1 MAAEH
6 SPTHFLVLDFEATCV
21 EGATIQPQEVI
32 EFPCLLV
39 RAADMV
45 VEDQFHEYVRPV
57 AHPTLSP
64 FCTQL
69 TGITQEMVQDRSAFP
84 EVLGRFVGWYQGLG
98 LSPATAA
105 FLTCGQ
111 WDLATMLP
119 NQCTYSGLAIP
130 PMLDVSTSGQF
141 VNIKLTFQAAM
152 GRYAKGI
159 KDMQTHLGLAFQGR
173 LHSGIDD
180 CRNILLVARE
190 LHARGV
196 TISNNGMTKK

>member
-45 VEDQFHEYVRPV
+45 VEDQVGPATSLATSPSLQFHEYVRPV

-69 TGITQEMVQDRSAFP
+69 TGITQEMVQVVPLLAADLAQDRSAFP

-119 NQCTYSGLAIP
+119 NQCTYSGGCTGPHLDP
-130 PMLDVSTSGQF
+130 PEHLTS
-141 VNIKLTFQAAM
+141 
-152 GRYAKGI
+152 
-159 KDMQTHLGLAFQGR
+159 
-173 LHSGIDD
+173 S
-180 CRNILLVARE
+180 
-190 LHARGV
+190 
-196 TISNNGMTKK
+196 